1 MINRAISDLLR
12 EQKKTKTDFADALGI
27 ARNTLNNYLSGE
39 TLMTSDKIIIA
50 AKYFGVSVGYLFG
63 EIANEK
69 EKSISEK
76 LDNIIALI
84 EKK

>member
-1 MINRAISDLLR
+1 MINQTISDLLR

-63 EIANEK
+63 EMPTEK
-69 EKSISEK
+69 EKTISEK
-76 LDNIIALI
+76 LDIVISLLAH
-84 EKK
+84 